1 MDGNVYAAKVDAI
14 EYIKFTGTVR
24 YSHCA
29 GLEAH
34 INRLFEKKDF
44 DEIAIDMMET
54 DILDSTALGLL
65 AKISIEQ
72 KKYNQLKPVILI
84 PDNELLKI
92 LKRLCFDQVFNIVSS
107 THTQTEVNFE
117 ELSGDNQDEKDVLRR
132 VIEAHKNLASLAD
145 SNESLFHEITRALK

>member
-1 MDGNVYAAKVDAI
+1 MEGNVYAARVDAI

-29 GLEAH
+29 GLESH
-34 INRLFEKKDF
+34 INRLFDKRDF

-65 AKISIEQ
+65 AKIAIEQ
-72 KKYNQLKPVILI
+72 KKYTELKPIILI
-84 PDNELLKI
+84 PENELFKI

-107 THTQTEVNFE
+107 RLIRPEANFE
-117 ELSGDNQDEKDVLRR
+117 ELNCGNQDEKAVLRR
-132 VIEAHKNLASLAD
+132 VIEAHKNLAALAD
-145 SNESLFHEITRALK
+145 SNESLFHEITQALR